1 MDLPLYSISTLFSLH
16 SPLTMA
22 TLDTPLPTLLVGLGN
37 PGAKYDRTR
46 HNIGFDVLD
55 RAAQRWQLSWTENRK
70 FQGFF
75 GETLVLGQRIRILKP
90 TTYMNNSGQ
99 AIRAVVDWYKLP
111 PTSVLVIYDDMDL
124 PLGQLPLRLKGSAG
138 GHNGMKSTIAH
149 LGTPDF
155 PRLRIG
161 IGSPRQGDRKSE
173 TVSHVLSKFA
183 PEEQET
189 MQEAIVQ
196 SLSIL
201 ETILSKGWDIAMNRC
216 NA

>member
-1 MDLPLYSISTLFSLH
+1 MIKPLDTATSPIPQSELPL
-16 SPLTMA
+16 PA
-22 TLDTPLPTLLVGLGN
+22 LLVGLGN

-55 RAAQRWQLSWTENRK
+55 RAAQRWQMSWTETRK

-75 GETLVLGQRIRILKP
+75 GETLVLGQKIRLLKP

-99 AIRAVVDWYKLP
+99 AIRAVVDWYKLTP
-111 PTSVLVIYDDMDL
+111 ASVLVIYDDMDL
-124 PLGQLPLRLKGSAG
+124 PLGRLRLRFKGSAG

-189 MQEAIVQ
+189 MQEAIEQ
-196 SLSIL
+196 SLYIL
-201 ETILSKGWDIAMNRC
+201 ETILRKGWDLAMNRC

>member
-1 MDLPLYSISTLFSLH
+1 MVDSSQTH
-16 SPLTMA
+16 AA
-22 TLDTPLPTLLVGLGN
+22 TPPRPQLIVGLGN
-37 PGAKYDRTR
+37 PGPKYDRTR
-46 HNIGFDVLD
+46 HNIGFDILN
-55 RAAQRWQLSWTENRK
+55 AGAQRWQIPWGTQRR
-70 FQGFF
+70 FQGDF
-75 GETLVLGQRIRILKP
+75 GEGLVLGHKLGLLKP

-99 AIRAVVDWYKLP
+99 AIRAVVDWYKLKP
-111 PTSVLVIYDDMDL
+111 ASVLVIYDDMDL
-124 PLGQLPLRLKGSAG
+124 PLGRLRLRLKGSAG

-149 LGTPDF
+149 LGTPNF

-189 MQEAIVQ
+189 MQEAIGQ
-196 SLSIL
+196 SLYIL
-201 ETILSKGWDIAMNRC
+201 ETILSKGWDLAMNRC